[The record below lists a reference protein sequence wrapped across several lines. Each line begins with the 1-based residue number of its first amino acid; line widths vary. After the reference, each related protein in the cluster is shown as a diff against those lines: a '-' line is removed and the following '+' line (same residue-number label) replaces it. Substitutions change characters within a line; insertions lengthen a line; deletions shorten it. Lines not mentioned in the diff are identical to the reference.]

1 MYFLHLIHSQLK
13 AVKSF
18 LSMRQHDSLHRYL
31 RQIQKQILASH
42 HLLEYCCAVNY
53 FRPRARICTNRI
65 SVLSFCLSVLEDTIK
80 TEKCDEKNLKKVVRF
95 YDLVKVNTN
104 SLMCEISNALSYV
117 RPNIVWIVTQ
127 VPFSNHSR
135 NFTLPQIKIIVSS
148 MYGLFNDDT
157 FFKASNCKRYC
168 GIHLTLFIRHRLLY
182 CHLLFPLV
190 ILQFLWKKFNKQT
203 C

>member
-1 MYFLHLIHSQLK
+1 MHMRFFKFTTFHIKPVPIPNFLNFKINDLRLNKTLIASYYFIHLQLK

-117 RPNIVWIVTQ
+117 RPNIV
-127 VPFSNHSR
+127 
-135 NFTLPQIKIIVSS
+135 
-148 MYGLFNDDT
+148 
-157 FFKASNCKRYC
+157 
-168 GIHLTLFIRHRLLY
+168 
-182 CHLLFPLV
+182 
-190 ILQFLWKKFNKQT
+190 
-203 C
+203 